1 MTTASEV
8 LFEWNEMDEE
18 SAIAK
23 VLPSCG
29 SNRWAYK
36 LARARPIANEAELLE
51 RSDVIWQS
59 LSLEDWDEAFRSH
72 PKIGERKAVAAT
84 TQQSVEWSRGEQLG
98 ISTSGPEL
106 RVALADA
113 NRLYEQS
120 FGRIFI
126 VCATGKSTEEIL
138 ADLDRR
144 LKNDAETEL
153 IEAVEQQR
161 QITRLRLRKWLD
173 L

>member
-8 LFEWNEMDEE
+8 LFGWNEMDEK
-18 SAIAK
+18 SAIAE
-23 VLPSCG
+23 VLPCCES
-29 SNRWAYK
+29 SRWAYE
-36 LARARPIANEAELLE
+36 LSRARPIANESELLE
-51 RSDVIWQS
+51 RSDAVWRS

-72 PKIGERKAVAAT
+72 PKIGERKALAET

-98 ISTSGPEL
+98 VSTSGLEL
-106 RVALADA
+106 RVALAEA
-113 NRLYEQS
+113 SHLYEQS

-126 VCATGKSTEEIL
+126 VCATGKSAEAIL
-138 ADLDRR
+138 ADLQRR

-153 IEAVEQQR
+153 AEAVEQQR

-173 L
+173 V